1 MASRIDRTI
10 ICCATVAC
18 ACGATSMTGCAMMG
32 SMRPAADSYT
42 YDVGVASA
50 SEIRNRTASILKTF
64 GYDVVRDDPERVYL
78 ETEWL
83 KRAPVDGPERSRG
96 TEIISR
102 VKLTG
107 SQSARGSTPGTY
119 HVLVTVENR
128 FVPTR
133 GTQRDVRD
141 MTSSIS
147 YAQSI
152 VKGMSLA
159 FGGTVRP
166 VADEPQQ
173 F

>member
-1 MASRIDRTI
+1 MPLRLDRTI
-10 ICCATVAC
+10 ICCAAAC
-18 ACGATSMTGCAMMG
+18 VCGTMSMTGCAMMG

-42 YDVGVASA
+42 YDVGIASA
-50 SEIRNRTASILKTF
+50 NEIRNRTASILKTF
-64 GYDVVRDDPERVYL
+64 GYDVVRDDPDHVYL

-83 KRAPVDGPERSRG
+83 KRAPVDDPERSRG

-107 SQSARGSTPGTY
+107 SQDGRASTPGTY

-133 GTQRDVRD
+133 GTRRDVRD

-159 FGGTVRP
+159 FGGTARP
-166 VADEPQQ
+166 VADEPRP